1 MATAPFTVNITEDVS
16 DTAIDGLRPGQ
27 EFSVW
32 IPTGGTMGSATITIK
47 GDSDA
52 DATTATLPGGSITAA
67 DTQKVFT
74 NPSTEGR
81 CWDNVA
87 GSTTP
92 DFYLVVT
99 PLVSRR
105 AT

>member
-1 MATAPFTVNITEDVS
+1 MTEFAGRIS
-16 DTAIDGLRPGQ
+16 RHRPERAG
-27 EFSVW
+27 VC
-32 IPTGGTMGSATITIK
+32 SATITIK

-52 DATTATLPGGSITAA
+52 DATTATLPGGSITAD

-81 CWDNVA
+81 FWYNVA
-87 GSTTP
+87 GSPTP